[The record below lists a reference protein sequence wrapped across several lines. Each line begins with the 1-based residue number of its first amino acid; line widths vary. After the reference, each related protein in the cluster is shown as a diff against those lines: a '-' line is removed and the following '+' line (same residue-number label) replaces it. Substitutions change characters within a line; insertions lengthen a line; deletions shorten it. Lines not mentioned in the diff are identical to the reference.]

1 LSDAAARTKGG
12 FRRGL
17 AAIKGM
23 DAFELALRPTLV
35 DLLLRPVGGWTVRPF
50 TLALAALGLLAPGLL
65 RAPVLWL
72 GLTVLTGARVVL
84 DWPLPD
90 NHAYL
95 LFYWCLAV
103 TLSLT
108 LTPGGPGKTLSL
120 NARLLIGLVFA
131 FSVLWKLA
139 LSPDFMNGT
148 FFGVTM
154 LADPRFEGFTRVAG
168 GLSAEGYDA
177 LREFVLGAA
186 VPYGAADV
194 PEIPPRLAALS
205 HFLTYW
211 TITIEGGVAVFF
223 LLPARLAASKLRDYL
238 LVIFCVT
245 TYAVANVDG
254 FGWLL
259 LAMGAAQ
266 AGEGR
271 GEKEK
276 NRVRL
281 LYVAAFLLVIFY
293 RYYTFSRLL

>member
-1 LSDAAARTKGG
+1 MTDFPARVKGG

-17 AAIKGM
+17 
-23 DAFELALRPTLV
+23 DALLEISAFDLALRLTLV
-35 DLLLRPVGGWTVRPF
+35 NLLLRPVGSWTVRPF
-50 TLALAALGLLAPGLL
+50 TVALAALGLISPGLL
-65 RAPVLWL
+65 RAPMLWL
-72 GLTVLTGARVVL
+72 GLTALTGLRVVL

-103 TLSLT
+103 TIALSLGDSGR
-108 LTPGGPGKTLSL
+108 LLSI

-131 FSVLWKLA
+131 FSVLWKLV

-148 FFGVTM
+148 FFGVT
-154 LADPRFEGFTRVAG
+154 LLTDPRFEGFARVAG

-177 LREFVLGAA
+177 LREFMRGGQAL
-186 VPYGAADV
+186 YADTGV

-205 HFLTYW
+205 TFLTYW
-211 TITIEGGVAVFF
+211 TIGIEAAVAVFF
-223 LLPARLAASKLRDYL
+223 FLPSRLAASGLRDYL
-238 LVIFCVT
+238 LILFCVT
-245 TYAVANVDG
+245 TYGVANVDG

-271 GEKEK
+271 

-281 LYVAAFLLVIFY
+281 LYIAAFILIIFY
-293 RYYTFSRLL
+293 GYYTFSRLL

>member
-1 LSDAAARTKGG
+1 MSDFAAHVKGG

-17 AAIKGM
+17 AAITGM
-23 DAFELALRPTLV
+23 SALDLALRLTLV
-35 DLLLRPVGGWTVRPF
+35 DLLLRPVGGWMIRPF
-50 TLALAALGLLAPGLL
+50 TLALAALVLLAPGLL
-65 RAPVLWL
+65 RAPVPWL
-72 GLTVLTGARVVL
+72 GLTILTGLRVVL

-103 TLSLT
+103 TLALS
-108 LTPGGPGKTLSL
+108 PGDSE
-120 NARLLIGLVFA
+120 RLLSINTRLMIGLVFV

-168 GLSAEGYDA
+168 GLSAEGYDT
-177 LREFVLGAA
+177 LREFVLGGY

-211 TITIEGGVAVFF
+211 TIAIEAAVAVFF
-223 LLPARLAASKLRDYL
+223 LMPLRLAASRLRDYL
-238 LVIFCVT
+238 LIIFCVT

-271 GEKEK
+271 T
-276 NRVRL
+276 RVRL
-281 LYVAAFLLVIFY
+281 FYVAAFFLIIFY